1 MMTDPIADL
10 LIQIKNGYM
19 ARKNKIVV
27 SHSKAKEALAALLS
41 NVGYLGKV
49 EINRKDKGKPAI
61 AIELVYRDS
70 KPKVNQIINVSTPGR
85 RVYVNRRNI
94 PRVLGG
100 LGITVIS
107 TPSGLMIDSQA
118 AKLGLGGEV
127 ICKIW

>member
-1 MMTDPIADL
+1 MTTDPIADL

-27 SHSKAKEALAALLS
+27 SHSKAKEALVNLLS
-41 NVGYLGKV
+41 NAGYLGKV
-49 EINRKDKGKPAI
+49 EINKKEKPSI

-70 KPKVNQIINVSTPGR
+70 KPKLNQVINVSTPGR

-94 PRVLGG
+94 PKVLGG
-100 LGITVIS
+100 LGIAVIS
-107 TPSGLMIDSQA
+107 TPAGLMVDSQA
-118 AKLGLGGEV
+118 RKKGLGGEV